1 MSGKR
6 KRAGKQHH
14 SRGVFVVVVVS
25 YRVSVGGAAAVAV
38 VGNSQGRELP

>member
-1 MSGKR
+1 MENENE
-6 KRAGKQHH
+6 QENNIT
-14 SRGVFVVVVVS
+14 VEEFVVVVS